1 MNPNESKRLKIT
13 FIFFL
18 IFIAFLILVGALI
31 HIATDERKLPKL
43 IISESD
49 KALRGSI
56 LSAQDFKIATSKK
69 LYKAAVD
76 TRNIDPNKKELF
88 IELFSL
94 YSHMDKEE
102 VREKVES
109 KQGYVILTYKLDSL
123 TARYV
128 KQLASKLFA
137 LKVFQ
142 EYTDQKAGIK
152 FLHGLSVIESG
163 ENRIYPLKD
172 TLTPIIGYVKKRE
185 VHNYTTISGKY
196 GLEKYYD
203 KALEG
208 IQSTKIKGRRDV
220 TGHIILDDESVVKN
234 RYDGYDV
241 ITAISIPLQKSIE
254 QVLDRFK
261 FEFQAKEI
269 IAAVMDSQ
277 SGDIIAVASS
287 RRYDI
292 THVQNANALTISAIR
307 YIFEPGSVMKPIIF
321 SLLLQNRLVT
331 LDEIVRTYNGRFQLG
346 NKVITDEHKKA
357 YMSAQNVIVESSN
370 IGMAQLSQRL
380 DELSYF
386 QGLRD
391 FGFGQKTGIDLAYE
405 LRGSI
410 PSIHQLKNS
419 VFKGTASYGYGIKVN
434 FFQLLQA
441 FNVFNNNGILIQPK
455 IARYLRSKLK
465 KQKISRKKPIQIL
478 SERVVDQM
486 YQTLIKTVNDGTG
499 RAAKTEGIIVGG
511 KTGTAQI
518 AVRGIYEEIY
528 NSSFFGFAN
537 GRNNRY
543 TIGVTVIEPNPEGSI
558 HFASHSAVPVFK
570 AIIDEMLSMH
580 YLTPLQPTNPAT
592 QF

>member
-31 HIATDERKLPKL
+31 HIATDNRKLPKL

-76 TRNIDPNKKELF
+76 TRNIDPDKKELF

-102 VREKVES
+102 VREKIDS

-137 LKVFQ
+137 LKVFR

-172 TLTPIIGYVKKRE
+172 TLTPIIGYVKKKE

-203 KALEG
+203 SALEG
-208 IQSTKIKGRRDV
+208 LQSTKIKGRRDV

-254 QVLDRFK
+254 QILDRFK
-261 FEFQAKEI
+261 EQLQAKEI
-269 IAAVMDSQ
+269 IAAVMDSE

-292 THVQNANALTISAIR
+292 THVENADALTISAIR

-331 LDEIVRTYNGRFQLG
+331 LDEIVRTYNGHFQLG
-346 NKVITDEHKKA
+346 NKVITDEHRKA

-391 FGFGQKTGIDLAYE
+391 FGFGQRTGIDLAYE

-419 VFKGTASYGYGIKVN
+419 VFKATASYGYGIKVN

-441 FNVFNNNGILIQPK
+441 YNVFNNRGILLQPK
-455 IARYLRSKLK
+455 IARYLQSKLK
-465 KQKISRKKPIQIL
+465 KQKIVRKKPIQIL
-478 SERVVDQM
+478 SQRVVDEM
-486 YQTLIKTVNDGTG
+486 YRTLIKTVNEGTG
-499 RAAKTEGIIVGG
+499 RATRTEGIVVGG

-518 AVRGIYEEIY
+518 AVHGIYEDLY

-543 TIGVTVIEPNPEGSI
+543 TIGVTVIEPNPEGNV

-570 AIIDEMLSMH
+570 AIIDQMLSMH
-580 YLTPLQPTNPAT
+580 YLTPLQTTSAP
-592 QF
+592 